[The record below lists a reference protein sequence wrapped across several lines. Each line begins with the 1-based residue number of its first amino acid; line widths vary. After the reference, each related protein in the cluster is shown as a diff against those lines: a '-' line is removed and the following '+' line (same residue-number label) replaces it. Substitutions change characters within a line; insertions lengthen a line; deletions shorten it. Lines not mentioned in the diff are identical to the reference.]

1 MECKKRAAE
10 LRDEILFRQ
19 PISSHF
25 GDCPICFLPHSIDHN
40 EFKLMTCCC
49 NAICVCCAY
58 TNELREREGTCIL
71 HAPSAGTRFQRIMK
85 NPK

>member
-49 NAICVCCAY
+49 NAICVGCAY
-58 TNELREREGTCIL
+58 TNELREREENL
-71 HAPSAGTRFQRIMK
+71 
-85 NPK
+85 